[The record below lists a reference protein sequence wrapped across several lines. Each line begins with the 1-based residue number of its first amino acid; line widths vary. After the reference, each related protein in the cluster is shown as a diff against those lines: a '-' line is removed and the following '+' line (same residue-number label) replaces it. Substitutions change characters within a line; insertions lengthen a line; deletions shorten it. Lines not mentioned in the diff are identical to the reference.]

1 MLLPVN
7 EDSMYIKCRLKGQSI
22 NDVASMSMYSLCNL
36 SAAYF
41 VTLLN
46 SKFMYDYLKTFIN
59 ASVNLQINDFR
70 ALPIVI
76 PSQIQ
81 MEQTMSLFR
90 QAFEL
95 QKQGNFSSN
104 SFIQA
109 NINAQVEKIYN
120 ILTS

>member
-1 MLLPVN
+1 
-7 EDSMYIKCRLKGQSI
+7 
-22 NDVASMSMYSLCNL
+22 
-36 SAAYF
+36 
-41 VTLLN
+41 
-46 SKFMYDYLKTFIN
+46 MYDYLKTFIN

>member
-1 MLLPVN
+1 
-7 EDSMYIKCRLKGQSI
+7 
-22 NDVASMSMYSLCNL
+22 
-36 SAAYF
+36 
-41 VTLLN
+41 
-46 SKFMYDYLKTFIN
+46 MYDYLKTFIN

-109 NINAQVEKIYN
+109 NINAQVEKIYY